1 MIEYIKCFSM
11 SSVFICCK
19 VMNPSAPKGS
29 AARIHNQ
36 LTISVLKNL
45 LVTKYV
51 INAAIQAIT
60 EKMNGLAFNPKK
72 IASV

>member
-1 MIEYIKCFSM
+1 
-11 SSVFICCK
+11 
-19 VMNPSAPKGS
+19 MNPSAPKGK
-29 AARIHNQ
+29 AAMMHNQ

-60 EKMNGLAFNPKK
+60 EKMNCLAFKPKK